1 MTLAA
6 TIERTSRPRV
16 DQQNLWAHLNGA
28 VLRRAA
34 LVALILGSVLTLVN
48 QWDAIFGSG
57 TLELL
62 PLALVYVTPFVV
74 VAISQLFGARQAASD
89 VERGTAGGPVEEDI
103 LATAISHGIPLRAAL
118 VGLMMGSAN
127 ATITVAA
134 TLIEGG
140 DLGAL
145 PLPLLAQAF
154 SLPIL
159 FGVLSQATAY
169 RRAMARLA

>member
-1 MTLAA
+1 M
-6 TIERTSRPRV
+6 
-16 DQQNLWAHLNGA
+16 
-28 VLRRAA
+28 LRRAA
-34 LVALILGSVLTLVN
+34 LVALILGSVLTLAN
-48 QWDAIFGSG
+48 QSNAVFGSG

-62 PLALVYVTPFVV
+62 PLALVYVTTFVV
-74 VAISQLFGARQAASD
+74 VAISQLLGARQAVRD
-89 VERGTAGGPVEEDI
+89 VAKRSAGGPVEEDF
-103 LATAISHGIPLRAAL
+103 LATAISHGIPPRATL

-159 FGVLSQATAY
+159 FGVLSQVIAY
-169 RRAMARLA
+169 RRAIAKLA